1 MRKCDNWLKSW
12 LQYSSSWESP
22 ERFRLWSGIA
32 AISAVAQRK
41 IFAYVK
47 GQRLFANTYI
57 LLIGSPGS
65 GKGNAMKYLA
75 QWLKELKEDDFSM
88 APDGLTKRAFY
99 MELEA
104 ARIFPDGNHELE
116 QHSLTAFIE
125 ELGVFLHPGDTDFV
139 YALCHVYDCPK
150 KFEYKTASSGSN
162 FANNACF
169 SMLSACTPKALRDI
183 YSEDAMELGISA
195 RTIIVFADDKVEVD
209 IFGKPK
215 HRDQLKKDL
224 QYDLRH
230 MLNLHGEYQF
240 DEEAAKA
247 LVKWSKEEFSPKPKD
262 PRFEHYN
269 SRRFVQIVKLCMI
282 VAMSKRDDPII
293 LIEDFNDTKSILLE
307 CERHMPK
314 AIETLGANPLLIQQ
328 NSCLTYVN
336 EIYRKHS
343 RGATEAELLR
353 LIERDVAPHLRSE
366 VLTQMANAKWVTVAG
381 SPPERVFYPRGK
393 EKERIKKE
401 KEDDKDI

>member
-12 LQYSSSWESP
+12 LEYSGSWESP

-41 IFAYVK
+41 LWTLVK
-47 GQRLFANTYI
+47 GQYLFCNTYI

-75 QWLKELKEDDFSM
+75 QWLKEFKDDDFSM

-104 ARIFPDGNHELE
+104 ARLLPGGDATLE
-116 QHSLTAFIE
+116 QHALTAFVE

-150 KFEYKTASSGSN
+150 KFEYKTASSGEN

-169 SMLSACTPKALRDI
+169 SMLSACTPKALKDI

-195 RTIIVFADDKVEVD
+195 RTIIVFADDKVEVN
-209 IFGKPK
+209 IFGKAEK
-215 HRDQLKKDL
+215 HDRLEKDL
-224 QYDLRH
+224 RYDLHR
-230 MLNLHGEYQF
+230 MLERTGEYQF
-240 DEEAAKA
+240 DEEAADL
-247 LVKWSKEEFSPKPKD
+247 LVAWSKTDFAPKPKD

-282 VAMSKRDDPII
+282 VALAKRDDPII
-293 LIEDFNDTKSILLE
+293 LEEDFRDAQTFLLE
-307 CERHMPK
+307 CERFMPQ
-314 AIETLGANPLLIQQ
+314 AIKTLGANPLLSQTQAAQEYINAYYNKFQKGIDEG
-328 NSCLTYVN
+328 
-336 EIYRKHS
+336 EIRS
-343 RGATEAELLR
+343 MLVQ
-353 LIERDVAPHLRSE
+353 DVAPYLMNDLMDSL
-366 VLTQMANAKWVTVAG
+366 VNAKWISAIG
-381 SPPERVFYPRGK
+381 NSPERIFYPRGK
-393 EKERIKKE
+393 HIMVKK
-401 KEDDKDI
+401 K